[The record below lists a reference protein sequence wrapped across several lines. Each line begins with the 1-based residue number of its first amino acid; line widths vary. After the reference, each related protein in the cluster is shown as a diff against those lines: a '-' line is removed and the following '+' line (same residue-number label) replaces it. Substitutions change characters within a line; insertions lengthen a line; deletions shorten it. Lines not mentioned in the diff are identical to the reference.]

1 MRARI
6 VFFGNLGLGLL
17 VLGFVLWRYGGPAL
31 DILAADPSIPLLLAF
46 GTTVSLSIA
55 CLSWR
60 WGYLL
65 AGLAQSLSLGRL
77 MLYRSAAHSLAL
89 LIPSGKLGGDPLR
102 IWLEI
107 RSGIPP
113 DSAVG
118 SVAVDRAQEI
128 GSTAPFSLIFA
139 ALLVQAEVP
148 HLDRAFMTVAVGSVG
163 LIAGLFLATRRLRRG
178 SGLVSALLR
187 STRLDRISFIRSQS
201 EWIDKSE
208 KAIVKLADQRQRMI
222 VSFIAGLVSNLI
234 VIAEFA
240 LLLHAFD
247 LPANTTAIAAAI
259 FATGAAHLLPIPA
272 GIGVLEGAQIWIFG
286 MLGYSADVGMAVGL
300 AIRLR
305 ELAWML
311 PGVVYLLLRPIRDGQ
326 KEPPDPG

>member
-31 DILAADPSIPLLLAF
+31 DILGADPSVPLLLAF

-77 MLYRSAAHSLAL
+77 ILYRSAAHSLAL

-102 IWLEI
+102 IWLAI

-148 HLDRAFMTVAVGSVG
+148 HLDRAFMMVAVGSAG

-187 STRLDRISFIRSQS
+187 STRLGRLSFVRSQS
-201 EWIDKSE
+201 EWIEKSE
-208 KAIVKLADQRQRMI
+208 QAILTLAEQRQRMI
-222 VSFIAGLVSNLI
+222 VSFVAGLVSNLI
-234 VIAEFA
+234 VVAEFA
-240 LLLHAFD
+240 LLLQAFG
-247 LPANTTAIAAAI
+247 LPSNMTAIAAAL
-259 FATGAAHLLPIPA
+259 FATGAAHLLPVPA
-272 GIGVLEGAQIWIFG
+272 GVGVLEGAQIWIFG

-311 PGVVYLLLRPIRDGQ
+311 PGLAYLLLRPIRNAQG
-326 KEPPDPG
+326 ESPEAR

>member
-17 VLGFVLWRYGGPAL
+17 ILGFVLWRYGRPAL
-31 DILAADPSIPLLLAF
+31 DLLGADPSIPLLLAF
-46 GTTVSLSIA
+46 AATVGLSIA

-65 AGLAQSLSLGRL
+65 AGLAQHLALGRL
-77 MLYRSAAHSLAL
+77 ILYRSAAHSLAL

-102 IWLEI
+102 AWLAI
-107 RSGIPP
+107 RSGIQP
-113 DSAVG
+113 DAAVG

-148 HLDRAFMTVAVGSVG
+148 HLDRAFLTVAIGSLG
-163 LIAGLFLATRRLRRG
+163 LIGGIVLAVRRLRRG
-178 SGLVSALLR
+178 AGLVSALLR
-187 STRLDRISFIRSQS
+187 STRLDRLSFIRSQS
-201 EWIDKSE
+201 GWIEKSE
-208 KAIVKLADQRQRMI
+208 EAIVRLAEQRQRMM
-222 VSFIAGLVSNLI
+222 VSFVAGLVSNLI
-234 VIAEFA
+234 VVAEFA
-240 LLLHAFD
+240 LLLQAFG
-247 LPANTTAIAAAI
+247 LPSNMTAIAAAL
-259 FATGAAHLLPIPA
+259 FATGAAHLLPVPA
-272 GIGVLEGAQIWIFG
+272 GVGVLEGAQIWIFG

-305 ELAWML
+305 ELAWLL
-311 PGVVYLLLRPIRDGQ
+311 PGVTYLLLRPIRNTQG
-326 KEPPDPG
+326 ESPEVR